1 MIDGIAYTLYAESK
15 QATVVAGE
23 TKYTGSVVIPESV
36 VYNNGTYSV
45 TSIGYSAFGGCSSL
59 ANIEIPNS
67 VASIGNYAFQYCSG
81 LSKGNIAIIKIGEK
95 SVKIVVG

>member
-1 MIDGIAYTLYAESK
+1 MLSATSAIAETVVIDGIAYTLYAESK

-23 TKYTGSVVIPESV
+23 TKYTGCVVIPESV

-45 TSIGYSAFGGCSSL
+45 TSIG
-59 ANIEIPNS
+59 
-67 VASIGNYAFQYCSG
+67 NYALQYCSG